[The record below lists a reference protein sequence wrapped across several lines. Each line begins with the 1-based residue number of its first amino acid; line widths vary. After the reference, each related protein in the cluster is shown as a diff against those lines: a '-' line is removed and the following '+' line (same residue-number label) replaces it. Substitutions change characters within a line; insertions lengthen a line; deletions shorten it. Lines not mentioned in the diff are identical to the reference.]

1 MLGNYETCR
10 IKILWHEALADSNFM
25 SQLYYLFYKQKN
37 CRNAK
42 HFQGN
47 TSSASALSSAISVC
61 NRFFFSSLC
70 LYAEIKMSSQK
81 TNTRIMPPLLKKR
94 ERKIKFKET
103 KLILIARQVRLN
115 HFTESKGNFVFYPAQ
130 QRSECTLTCSD
141 FKFSYIMLCCC

>member
-1 MLGNYETCR
+1 MR
-10 IKILWHEALADSNFM
+10 HWQIQILCHSCIIYSTNRRTAGIPSISKGIQAVLQPCQVL
-25 SQLYYLFYKQKN
+25 SQ
-37 CRNAK
+37 
-42 HFQGN
+42 
-47 TSSASALSSAISVC
+47 SVTD
-61 NRFFFSSLC
+61 FFSSLC

-81 TNTRIMPPLLKKR
+81 TNTRTMPPLLKKR